1 MTPDDFIRK
10 WQGVTL
16 REKQAAQEHF
26 LDLCA
31 LVGVESPAKADPQ
44 GEWFCFEKGATKA
57 GGGDGWADVWRRGC
71 FAWEYKSPGKDLD
84 VAFKQLQLYTPA
96 LEYPPLLIVSD
107 IDIIRI
113 HTAFTGMVPT
123 IHRIALE
130 DLRDPAQL
138 NLLKWA
144 FRQPER
150 LRPTATRAQL
160 TEQAAAQLGAL
171 AQTWRGRGHDP
182 LRVAHFTQQVL
193 FCLFAEDIDLLPDN
207 LFTRLMKSAQA
218 HPERAQARLEA
229 LFSAMATG
237 GDMGVDEVAWFNGGL
252 FTEAQALPLEL
263 ADLKQLQALAAL
275 DWSAIDP
282 TIAGTLFVRS
292 LDPALRAQLGA
303 EYTDPPTIMR
313 LVNPVVLDPLRAE
326 WATVKAEIQ
335 RHLDKAHAARS
346 PGARTKATQAAME
359 LYQGFL
365 HRLQRFRV
373 LDPACGSGNFLLL
386 SLLGL
391 KDLEHQV
398 ITEAEALGLPRQ
410 FPAVGPENVIGI
422 EINPF
427 AAELARV
434 SLWIGEIQWMLNHG
448 FALARNPILRNLEN
462 IHLRDAILN
471 PDGTEP
477 EWPEADVIVGNPP
490 FLGVSKLLSILG
502 QDYMDRLRGLYQGR
516 LPGGA
521 DLVCYW
527 FEKARA
533 QIEAGKIQRAGLVTT
548 NSIRGGANRKVLE
561 RIVETGSIYAA
572 WSDEPWINEG
582 AAVRVS
588 LVAFAPQDHGRE
600 IRLDGQVVGTIHADL
615 TAGSG
620 VGNELNLTLAK
631 PLREN
636 LGVCFMGASK
646 KGPFDIPGDL
656 ARHWLTLPNPHG
668 RSNAEVLR
676 PLWNGIDLT
685 RRERDVWIIDFGT
698 GMTEEEAALYEA
710 PFDYVVKEVKPIRS
724 KNNRDAYRRFWW
736 RHAEA
741 RPGMRTSLSGLSRYI
756 ITPHVSKYRLFAWL
770 KSSVLP
776 DQMLLATARADD
788 TTFGILH
795 SRFHE
800 LWALRLGTSLEDRPR
815 YTPTTTFETFPFP
828 PGCTPQ
834 DTCPVAAGEEVIG
847 IPVVDWDP
855 NRGELVAIPPRYQ
868 LPPLRDPESPVVR
881 HWIAIAEAAAE
892 LNRRRENWLNP
903 DEWVERV
910 PEVVPG
916 YPDRIIPKP
925 GKEKDL
931 KAHTLTNLY
940 NQRPHWLVMAHQA
953 LDAAVA
959 AAYDWDDYTPEM
971 ADEEILA
978 RLLALNLE
986 RAG

>member
-10 WQGVTL
+10 WQGISL

-71 FAWEYKSPGKDLD
+71 FAWEYKSSGKDLD
-84 VAFKQLQLYTPA
+84 AAFRQLQLYTPT

-107 IDIIRI
+107 IDVIRI
-113 HTAFTGMVPT
+113 HTAFTGLVPAR
-123 IHRIALE
+123 HDLAVA
-130 DLRDPAQL
+130 DLRDPAKL
-138 NLLKWA
+138 NLIKWA
-144 FRQPER
+144 FLQPER

-182 LRVAHFTQQVL
+182 WRVAHFTQQVL

-252 FTEAQALPLEL
+252 FTAAQALPLEL
-263 ADLKQLQALAAL
+263 ADLMQLQALAAL

-335 RHLDKAHAARS
+335 GHMAKAQAAKS
-346 PGARTKATQAAME
+346 PAAATKARNTALE

-448 FALARNPILRNLEN
+448 FALAKNPILRNLDN

-471 PDGTEP
+471 PDGSEP
-477 EWPEADVIVGNPP
+477 EWSEADVIVGNPP
-490 FLGVSKLLSILG
+490 FLGGSKLLANLG
-502 QDYMDRLRGLYQGR
+502 EEYVTRLRSRYQGR
-516 LPGGA
+516 VPGSA
-521 DLVCYW
+521 DLVTYW

-533 QIEAGKIQRAGLVTT
+533 QLEGGKIKRAGLVAT

-561 RIVETGSIYAA
+561 RIVESVTIYEA

-588 LVAFAPQDHGRE
+588 LVAFAPSSLSDLHRKVASWGPSAGYLWHKQDDFRPETHVSR
-600 IRLDGQVVGTIHADL
+600 VF
-615 TAGSG
+615 
-620 VGNELNLTLAK
+620 
-631 PLREN
+631 PL
-636 LGVCFMGASK
+636 LQAQ
-646 KGPFDIPGDL
+646 
-656 ARHWLTLPNPHG
+656 
-668 RSNAEVLR
+668 
-676 PLWNGIDLT
+676 
-685 RRERDVWIIDFGT
+685 
-698 GMTEEEAALYEA
+698 Y
-710 PFDYVVKEVKPIRS
+710 
-724 KNNRDAYRRFWW
+724 
-736 RHAEA
+736 RHA
-741 RPGMRTSLSGLSRYI
+741 
-756 ITPHVSKYRLFAWL
+756 F
-770 KSSVLP
+770 
-776 DQMLLATARADD
+776 
-788 TTFGILH
+788 
-795 SRFHE
+795 
-800 LWALRLGTSLEDRPR
+800 
-815 YTPTTTFETFPFP
+815 
-828 PGCTPQ
+828 
-834 DTCPVAAGEEVIG
+834 
-847 IPVVDWDP
+847 
-855 NRGELVAIPPRYQ
+855 
-868 LPPLRDPESPVVR
+868 
-881 HWIAIAEAAAE
+881 
-892 LNRRRENWLNP
+892 
-903 DEWVERV
+903 
-910 PEVVPG
+910 
-916 YPDRIIPKP
+916 
-925 GKEKDL
+925 
-931 KAHTLTNLY
+931 
-940 NQRPHWLVMAHQA
+940 
-953 LDAAVA
+953 
-959 AAYDWDDYTPEM
+959 
-971 ADEEILA
+971 
-978 RLLALNLE
+978 
-986 RAG
+986 